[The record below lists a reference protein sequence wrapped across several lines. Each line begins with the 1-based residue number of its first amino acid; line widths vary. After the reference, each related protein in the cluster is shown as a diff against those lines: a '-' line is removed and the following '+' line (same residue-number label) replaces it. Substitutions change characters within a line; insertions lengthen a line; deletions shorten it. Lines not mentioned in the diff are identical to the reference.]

1 MDSAELP
8 PTFFTLA
15 ARNLGLLLLR
25 VVAGIAMI
33 VHHAWAMVFTGWE
46 HFWKG
51 KDWILI
57 DAATAMELPQPA
69 AFATIIAVTFFLG
82 SIFLMLGILGRIT
95 SGALLIATIFVL
107 YGFLSHELPGAPELQ
122 GFWIEVCILY
132 AMAYIVHFIM
142 GSGAIALDRVF
153 ARFQRPKRH
162 RSLED
167 VG

>member
-8 PTFFTLA
+8 PTFFSIA

-25 VVAGIAMI
+25 ALAGVSMI
-33 VHHAWAMVFTGWE
+33 VHHAWAMVLTGWE
-46 HFWKG
+46 YYWHG
-51 KDWILI
+51 SDWILVE
-57 DAATAMELPQPA
+57 AATAMQLPQPVV
-69 AFATIIAVTFFLG
+69 FATLVAITFFLG
-82 SIFLMLGILGRIT
+82 SIFLILGILGRIT
-95 SGALLIATIFVL
+95 SGALLAAILLVL
-107 YGFLSHELPGAPELQ
+107 YGFLTRELPGAPELQ
-122 GFWIEVCILY
+122 QFWIEVCILY

-142 GSGAIALDRVF
+142 GSGAIALDLVF